1 MIHGASGLGFAVRL
15 KVFFSSAT
23 KTGKKVIFSDPTK
36 GGPKNQ
42 L

>member
-15 KVFFSSAT
+15 KVLFSS
-23 KTGKKVIFSDPTK
+23 KKNTGEQVIFSDPTK